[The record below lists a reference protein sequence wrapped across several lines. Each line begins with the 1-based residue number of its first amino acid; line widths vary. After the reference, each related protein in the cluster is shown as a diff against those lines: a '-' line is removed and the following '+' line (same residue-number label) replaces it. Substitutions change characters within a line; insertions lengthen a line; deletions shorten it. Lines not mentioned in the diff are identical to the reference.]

1 MGVDGYMS
9 QEKARKRGKGTY
21 VCRRCGRVGYG
32 IIRKYDLYLC
42 RSCFI
47 EVASS
52 MGWRKYE

>member
-1 MGVDGYMS
+1 MAKPKKKVRT
-9 QEKARKRGKGTY
+9 KGKGAY

-42 RSCFI
+42 RSCFL
-47 EVASS
+47 EVAPL